1 MQKKISF
8 SGTTLAGYAG
18 LVTGIIL
25 LVWLFLQI
33 DFKASVGLVIDI
45 GWFSL
50 FLLIPYAALHVLETI
65 GWKKLFPTATGN
77 LPFRRLF
84 NIQVISE
91 TVSMTVPAGVA
102 VGEPLRP
109 YLCKRFLGVPL
120 PSAVAA
126 VVIRKLVLG
135 LSQGFYTLA
144 GALFGFGWLQELS
157 VELIGIAGLGWIVA
171 AAALVI
177 IAVFTALLVMLLDG
191 GMASRLHRLLLAV
204 PFTRLRA
211 WLLGKESSFHA
222 TDSELKRF
230 GETGVRQIVLS
241 TICYT
246 FSWMMLG
253 VESYLILYLL
263 GAEVAFEKILALDT
277 TLTLLRSVVF
287 VIPSGLGIQDFGFL
301 AFFRALGMHDYVVL
315 GGAFVLLRRLK
326 ELLWYA
332 AGYALLLFYG
342 IRPGENDHISVR
354 SQ

>member
-18 LVTGIIL
+18 LLTGILL

-33 DFKASVGLVIDI
+33 DLRASLDLVIDI
-45 GWFSL
+45 GWL
-50 FLLIPYAALHVLETI
+50 APLLLLPYAALHILETI
-65 GWKKLFPTATGN
+65 GWKKLFPVATG
-77 LPFRRLF
+77 PIAFRRLF
-84 NIQVISE
+84 NIQLVSE

-120 PSAVAA
+120 PAAVAA

-135 LSQGFYTLA
+135 LSQGIYTLV
-144 GALFGFGWLQELS
+144 GALLGFFWLQELS
-157 VELIGIAGLGWIVA
+157 VQLIGIPGLGWVVLVS
-171 AAALVI
+171 ALLI
-177 IAVFTALLVMLLDG
+177 IAVFVVLLLMLLDG
-191 GMASRLHRLLLAV
+191 GMACRLHGLLMAI
-204 PFTRLRA
+204 PFTRLRR
-211 WLLGKESSFHA
+211 WLLRKENSFHE

-230 GETGVRQIVLS
+230 GQTGVKMIVVS
-241 TICYT
+241 TIYYT
-246 FSWMMLG
+246 FAWMMLG

-263 GAEVAFEKILALDT
+263 GAEVAFDKVVVLDT
-277 TLTLLRSVVF
+277 SLTLLRSVVF

-301 AFFRALGMHDYVVL
+301 AFFKALAMQDYVVV

-332 AGYALLLFYG
+332 AGYALFLYYG
-342 IRPGENDHISVR
+342 IRPGTQDYTNIR
-354 SQ
+354 